1 MLTRAQ
7 SSLPHG
13 VFVRAR
19 KTAYL
24 LAASQLERRVPW
36 WPLERIERMQR
47 RRVRAVVEFAYK
59 NVPFYRRTLRDQ
71 GLAPQDFVSA
81 RDLERLPLIDGSML
95 AANPDD
101 FTAEQYRHEGREVFN
116 TSGSTTGIRKRICW
130 DHASL
135 MRRFARGE
143 RDRIV
148 ITRLADERWTATMLR
163 EFMTTER
170 TRTLTS
176 RLLLVDSEAHQ
187 RLQILS
193 AGFSSRT
200 MRAIGGERS
209 LIPRRP
215 LHYHNLSPTAP
226 FEVAAAQIRAIKP
239 RVVYSFGSYA
249 EQFFRHLV
257 DRGTRIPMP
266 RLWVYLGDMV
276 SESAREL
283 ADELGCKL
291 YSVYG
296 AMEAGTI
303 GFQCERREGF
313 HLNVDLCAV
322 RVVDAEGRTLPPG
335 ESGEIVISALDNRAT
350 VLLNYRIGD
359 RGVLAKQP
367 CPCGR
372 SLPLLESLEGRRSEM
387 IYLPDGRAYSS
398 LMLEGLFRA
407 ELRRTLQAQI
417 EQLAP
422 DKLVWHIVPFASA
435 DREELRGQFAAKA
448 AETLGPRTTL
458 TVQFTEEIAK
468 TSEGKF
474 LRAVVKKEASGD
486 EIATDRTHHRTTG

>member
-1 MLTRAQ
+1 MLAGTQ
-7 SSLPHG
+7 SSPSYDL
-13 VFVRAR
+13 FARAK

-24 LAASQLERRVPW
+24 FAASRLERRVPW
-36 WPLERIERMQR
+36 WPPERIEQMQR
-47 RRVRAVVEFAYK
+47 RRVRTVVEFAFK
-59 NVPFYRRTLRDQ
+59 NVPFYRKALRDQ
-71 GLAPQDFVSA
+71 GLAPGDFASA
-81 RDLERLPLIDGSML
+81 RDLELLPLIDGSML

-101 FTAEQYRHEGREVFN
+101 FTAEQYRHGGREVFN

-148 ITRLADERWTATMLR
+148 ITRLADERWTASMLR
-163 EFMTTER
+163 EFVTSEP
-170 TRTLTS
+170 TRTLIS
-176 RLLLVDSEAHQ
+176 RLLLADSEEHQ
-187 RLQILS
+187 RLQILP

-200 MRAIGGERS
+200 MRTIGGERS

-215 LHYHNLSPTAP
+215 LHYHHLSPTAP

-239 RVVYSFGSYA
+239 RIVYSFGSYA
-249 EQFFRHLV
+249 EQFLRQLV
-257 DRGTRIPMP
+257 DSDIRIPMP
-266 RLWVYLGDMV
+266 GVWVYLGDMV
-276 SESAREL
+276 SDSAREL
-283 ADELGCKL
+283 ADELGCRL

-322 RVVDAEGRTLPPG
+322 RVANANGRTLPPG
-335 ESGEIVISALDNRAT
+335 EPGEIVISSLDNRAT
-350 VLLNYRIGD
+350 ILLNYRIGD

-372 SLPLLESLEGRRSEM
+372 RLPLLESLEGRRSET

-398 LMLEGLFRA
+398 LMLEGLFKA

-435 DREELRGQFAAKA
+435 DREELRRQFAARA
-448 AETLGPRTTL
+448 AETLGSSITL
-458 TVQFTEEIAK
+458 TVHFTKEIAK
-468 TSEGKF
+468 TNEGKF
-474 LRAVVKKEASGD
+474 LRAVVKKETTGD
-486 EIATDRTHHRTTG
+486 EIAADRTHRGTTS